1 MAKAPFGALWQFQ
14 LCVLS
19 ASSIIMERNL
29 AIFISFSRKNWSGP
43 QTFILLRQPGKCKI
57 GVSPLAEEMLS
68 PQPGACLLLFTPRVV
83 RDGLLEM
90 QLSGPNLDK
99 LNQTLHLNKSPRW
112 PCARYSVRSADPE
125 DREFPSPGHT
135 CGTEMLRA
143 GGWWGGSWP
152 SPWAVGLDTVL
163 DLCTKQQLDVFE
175 LKLKIRS
182 TLMFLCM
189 VFPTLSISSTKPAE
203 DAGGSSLVQSIRRT
217 MAGIF

>member
-29 AIFISFSRKNWSGP
+29 AIFISFSRKNSSGP

-83 RDGLLEM
+83 QDGLLEM

-99 LNQTLHLNKSPRW
+99 LNQTLHLNKSPQVTMCTLQCEKCW
-112 PCARYSVRSADPE
+112 PRGQRISESRSHLWNWNVKSRRLVGWFLA
-125 DREFPSPGHT
+125 FTLGSGAGHS
-135 CGTEMLRA
+135 A
-143 GGWWGGSWP
+143 GSLHQTATGCV
-152 SPWAVGLDTVL
+152 WA
-163 DLCTKQQLDVFE
+163 E
-175 LKLKIRS
+175 
-182 TLMFLCM
+182 
-189 VFPTLSISSTKPAE
+189 AE
-203 DAGGSSLVQSIRRT
+203 N
-217 MAGIF
+217 